1 MVVVFGVRDWGQ
13 HGWPGRCKARQ
24 GMVSSS
30 GELDGDS
37 VTEGVSV

>member
-13 HGWPGRCKARQ
+13 QGR
-24 GMVSSS
+24 VSSS